1 MEEISSIIVHASA
14 ISFSGK
20 GILILGASG
29 SGKSKLALALISC
42 GAILIADDQV
52 ILNNN
57 KNEIVLSAPKAI
69 LGKIEARNIG
79 ILEVSSTKAQLC
91 LVVSLDKTEHN
102 RLPKTKYTEY
112 FGKKIQTLHCKDL
125 NGLEHS
131 LIHFLKKIIM

>member
-1 MEEISSIIVHASA
+1 LREISSLNLHASA
-14 ISFSGK
+14 VSFSGK
-20 GILILGASG
+20 GILILGSSG

-52 ILNNN
+52 ILSNQKN
-57 KNEIVLSAPKAI
+57 KIILSAPKAI

-79 ILEVSSTKAQLC
+79 ILEVSYTEAQLC
-91 LVVSLDKTEHN
+91 LVVSLDKTELN

>member
-14 ISFSGK
+14 VSFSGK

-52 ILNNN
+52 ILNYN

-69 LGKIEARNIG
+69 RGKIEARNIG

-112 FGKKIQTLHCKDL
+112 FGKKENTIYVYTGRQQ
-125 NGLEHS
+125 S
-131 LIHFLKKIIM
+131 FL

>member
-1 MEEISSIIVHASA
+1 MREISSLNLHASA
-14 ISFSGK
+14 VSFSGK
-20 GILILGASG
+20 GILILGSSG

-52 ILNNN
+52 ILSNQKN
-57 KNEIVLSAPKAI
+57 KIILSAPKAI

-79 ILEVSSTKAQLC
+79 ILEVSYTEAQLC
-91 LVVSLDKTEHN
+91 LVVSLDKTELN

>member
-1 MEEISSIIVHASA
+1 MEEISSINLHASA
-14 ISFSGK
+14 VSFSGK

-69 LGKIEARNIG
+69 RGKIEARNIG

-102 RLPKTKYTEY
+102 RLPETKHTEY
-112 FGKKIQTLHCKDL
+112 FGKKIQILHCKDL

-131 LIHFLKKIIM
+131 LIHFLKKK

>member
-14 ISFSGK
+14 VSFSGK

-112 FGKKIQTLHCKDL
+112 FGKKIQILHCKNL
-125 NGLEHS
+125 NRLEHS
-131 LIHFLKKIIM
+131 LIHFLKKK

>member
-69 LGKIEARNIG
+69 RGKIEARNIG

-112 FGKKIQTLHCKDL
+112 FGKKIQILHCKNL

-131 LIHFLKKIIM
+131 LIHFLKKK

>member
-1 MEEISSIIVHASA
+1 M
-14 ISFSGK
+14 
-20 GILILGASG
+20 ILGASG

-69 LGKIEARNIG
+69 RGKIEARNIG

-112 FGKKIQTLHCKDL
+112 FGKKIQILHCKDL

-131 LIHFLKKIIM
+131 LIHFLKKK

>member
-14 ISFSGK
+14 VSFSGK

-102 RLPKTKYTEY
+102 RLPKTKYT
-112 FGKKIQTLHCKDL
+112 
-125 NGLEHS
+125 
-131 LIHFLKKIIM
+131 

>member
-1 MEEISSIIVHASA
+1 MKEISSINLHASA
-14 ISFSGK
+14 VSFSGK

-52 ILNNN
+52 ILDNN

-112 FGKKIQTLHCKDL
+112 FGKKIQILNCKDL

-131 LIHFLKKIIM
+131 LIHFLKKK

>member
-1 MEEISSIIVHASA
+1 
-14 ISFSGK
+14 
-20 GILILGASG
+20 LN
-29 SGKSKLALALISC
+29 KS
-42 GAILIADDQV
+42 
-52 ILNNN
+52 

-79 ILEVSSTKAQLC
+79 ILEVSSTRAPLC

-112 FGKKIQTLHCKDL
+112 FGKKIQILHCKDL

-131 LIHFLKKIIM
+131 LIHFLKKE

>member
-1 MEEISSIIVHASA
+1 MEEISSINLHASA
-14 ISFSGK
+14 VSFSGK

-29 SGKSKLALALISC
+29 SGKSKLGLALISY
-42 GAILIADDQV
+42 GAILIADDQL

-69 LGKIEARNIG
+69 RGKIEARNIG

-102 RLPKTKYTEY
+102 RLPKTNYTEY
-112 FGKKIQTLHCKDL
+112 FGKKIQILHCNNL

-131 LIHFLKKIIM
+131 LIHFLKKK

>member
-1 MEEISSIIVHASA
+1 LKEISSINLHASA
-14 ISFSGK
+14 VSFSGK

-69 LGKIEARNIG
+69 RGKIEARNIG

-112 FGKKIQTLHCKDL
+112 FGKKIQILHCKDL

-131 LIHFLKKIIM
+131 LIHFLKKK

>member
-1 MEEISSIIVHASA
+1 MKEISSINLHASA
-14 ISFSGK
+14 VSFSGK

-57 KNEIVLSAPKAI
+57 KNEIVLSAPKPI

-79 ILEVSSTKAQLC
+79 ILEVSSTRAPLH

-112 FGKKIQTLHCKDL
+112 FGKKIQILHCKDL

-131 LIHFLKKIIM
+131 LIHFLKKK

>member
-14 ISFSGK
+14 VSFSGK

-69 LGKIEARNIG
+69 RGKIEARNIG

-112 FGKKIQTLHCKDL
+112 FGKKIQILHCKDL

-131 LIHFLKKIIM
+131 LIHFLKKK

>member
-14 ISFSGK
+14 VSFSGK
-20 GILILGASG
+20 GLLILGASG

-112 FGKKIQTLHCKDL
+112 FGKKIQILHCKDL

-131 LIHFLKKIIM
+131 LIHFLKKK

>member
-1 MEEISSIIVHASA
+1 MKEISSLNLHASA
-14 ISFSGK
+14 VSFSGK

-52 ILNNN
+52 ILSNQRH
-57 KNEIVLSAPKAI
+57 KIILSAPKAI

-79 ILEVSSTKAQLC
+79 ILEVSYTEAQLC
-91 LVVSLDKTEHN
+91 LVVSLDKTELN

>member
-14 ISFSGK
+14 VSFSGK

-29 SGKSKLALALISC
+29 SGESKLALALISC

-112 FGKKIQTLHCKDL
+112 FGKKIQILHCKDL

-131 LIHFLKKIIM
+131 LIHFLKKK

>member
-1 MEEISSIIVHASA
+1 MEEISSLNLHASA
-14 ISFSGK
+14 VSFSGK

-52 ILNNN
+52 ILSNQKN
-57 KNEIVLSAPKAI
+57 KIILSAPKAI

-79 ILEVSSTKAQLC
+79 ILEVSYTEAQLC
-91 LVVSLDKTEHN
+91 LVVSLDKTELN

>member
-1 MEEISSIIVHASA
+1 LEEKSLLNLHASA
-14 ISFSGK
+14 VSFSGK

-52 ILNNN
+52 ILSNQKN
-57 KNEIVLSAPKAI
+57 KIILSAPKAI

-79 ILEVSSTKAQLC
+79 ILEVSYTEAQLC
-91 LVVSLDKTEHN
+91 LVVSLDKTELN

>member
-112 FGKKIQTLHCKDL
+112 FGKKIQILHCKDL

-131 LIHFLKKIIM
+131 LIHFLKKK

>member
-1 MEEISSIIVHASA
+1 MKEISSLNLHASA
-14 ISFSGK
+14 VSFSGK

-52 ILNNN
+52 ILSNQKN
-57 KNEIVLSAPKAI
+57 KIILSAPKAI

-79 ILEVSSTKAQLC
+79 ILEVSYTEAQLC
-91 LVVSLDKTEHN
+91 LVVSLDKTELN